1 MGIFDSIIMP
11 LLSLLGGLSLFLFG
25 MKAMGNGLERSAGRQ
40 MKSILARLTSN
51 KFMAFLL
58 GLGVT
63 AVIQSSGATT
73 VMVVGFVNSGIMSLH
88 QATGVIFG
96 ANLGTAATSWLL
108 STSSISGGDNGLWA
122 LNLFKPDTFG
132 PILAL
137 VGIYLYMFQKKT
149 RRRNYGLVLLGFY
162 TLLRGMSFMSEAMR
176 PMMETESAQNAL
188 VAVSNPIV
196 GFLIGLFFT
205 AVIQSSSASVGIL
218 QALSLT
224 GAVTFGITFPFL
236 NGANIG
242 ACICAI
248 ISAIGAS
255 RDARRSA
262 MINVYFNVLSAL
274 LCMGVFYGLDF
285 FIGFDFLDRAVN
297 PLEIAMLH
305 TGIKVIC
312 LAVFLPGS
320 RLVEYLADITVRGG
334 KEKEKQP
341 LLDDRFLATP
351 AVAIERARKVALDM
365 ADISVRSLRNS
376 LSLLDHFDDKTA
388 EQVFADEDEVDKY
401 EDALGTYL
409 VKISACTLT
418 VQDSHETAKLLHIIG
433 DYERIS
439 DHAVNIAQTAQE
451 MADKKLEF
459 SAQAKAELSVMM
471 NAINEIL
478 DTVQTAF
485 CKNDT
490 NAAFNVE
497 PLEEVIDTLNSR
509 LKKRHVERLQRG
521 ECTIELGFV
530 LSDLLTNLER
540 VSDHCSNIAGC
551 VIEIEHDALDVHE
564 YLEKL
569 KTEGNARYIAQY
581 NAFKD
586 KYVLPPKST
595 AGAV

>member
-1 MGIFDSIIMP
+1 MVVYDNIILP
-11 LLSLLGGLSLFLFG
+11 VLSLLGGLSLFLFG

-51 KFMAFLL
+51 KLIGFLL

-88 QATGVIFG
+88 QATAVIFG
-96 ANLGTAATSWLL
+96 ANLGTSATSWLL
-108 STSSISGGDNGLWA
+108 STSSISGGENSLWF
-122 LNLFKPDTFG
+122 LNLFKPEAFG
-132 PILAL
+132 PVLAL
-137 VGIYLYMFQKKT
+137 IGIYLYVFRKNKM
-149 RRRNYGLVLLGFY
+149 RRRNYGLILLGFY
-162 TLLRGMSFMSEAMR
+162 TLLNGMKLMSDAMMPIIELPAAKEAL
-176 PMMETESAQNAL
+176 TTI
-188 VAVSNPIV
+188 SNPIV

-218 QALSLT
+218 QAISLT

-248 ISAIGAS
+248 ISAIGAN

-262 MINVYFNVLSAL
+262 MINVYFNVISAV
-274 LCMGVFYGLDF
+274 LCMGAFYGINAF
-285 FIGFDFLDRAVN
+285 VGFDFLGSAVG

-305 TGIKVIC
+305 TGIKVLC
-312 LAVFLPGS
+312 LAILLPGS
-320 RLVEYLADITVRGG
+320 RLVEYLADISVRGG
-334 KEKEKQP
+334 KDKEKQP

-365 ADISVRSLRNS
+365 SDLSVRSLRNS
-376 LSLLDHFDDKTA
+376 LSLLDHFDDKIA
-388 EQVFADEDEVDKY
+388 EQVFADENEVDKY

-439 DHAVNIAQTAQE
+439 DHSVNIAQTAQE
-451 MADKKLEF
+451 MQDKKLEF
-459 SAQAKAELSVMM
+459 SAQAKSEISVMM
-471 NAINEIL
+471 GAINEIL
-478 DTVQTAF
+478 DTTQLAF
-485 CKNDT
+485 RKNDT

-497 PLEEVIDTLNSR
+497 PLEEVVDTLNSR

-569 KTEGNARYIAQY
+569 KTEGNARYLAQY
-581 NAFKD
+581 NAYKE
-586 KYVLPPKST
+586 KYVLPPKT
-595 AGAV
+595 PAGV